1 MVHNRCPSCNHRK
14 DLEHP
19 EMGQLEQDCKE
30 FQRTDTFV
38 VPPVVGNVRFNST
51 EPPRTP
57 TGRTKIFQFQIPDKQ
72 AFCTVSSHLAYDNSI
87 QDPLDKHVELCNQPE
102 SAR

>member
-1 MVHNRCPSCNHRK
+1 
-14 DLEHP
+14 
-19 EMGQLEQDCKE
+19 MGQLEQDCKE

-38 VPPVVGNVRFNST
+38 VPQVVGNVRFNST